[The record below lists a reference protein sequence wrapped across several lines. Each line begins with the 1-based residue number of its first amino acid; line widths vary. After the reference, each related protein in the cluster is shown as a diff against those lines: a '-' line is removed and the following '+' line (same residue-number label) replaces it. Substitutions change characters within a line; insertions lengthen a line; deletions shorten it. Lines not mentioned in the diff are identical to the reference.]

1 MIYIVGTRLRLRRRE
16 EGAIGGGRLM
26 GVLLGVLLVRGISG
40 HGEIISKRIVVEIAV
55 AAVVGAW
62 IWYQCSIWRIV
73 EILGLLAHTV
83 MARVL
88 KSTLDTTLTRSL
100 VACSKQKKLVAY
112 RKSAGINAGS
122 YRKLDEHAGRQS
134 KLAEPSSAAVAR
146 GPWHWQLCDPPCYR
160 HSFWA
165 LRPFVRGP

>member
-1 MIYIVGTRLRLRRRE
+1 
-16 EGAIGGGRLM
+16 M

-100 VACSKQKKLVAY
+100 VACKQTKKISRTQKRRDQCWV
-112 RKSAGINAGS
+112 IP
-122 YRKLDEHAGRQS
+122 Q
-134 KLAEPSSAAVAR
+134 
-146 GPWHWQLCDPPCYR
+146 
-160 HSFWA
+160 
-165 LRPFVRGP
+165 VR